1 MRFDTF
7 GTSSFFTISHVLK
20 EHPAYLKSLIQRIR
34 VKSIASLWDHQSPTF
49 MFKKNR

>member
-1 MRFDTF
+1 MRLT
-7 GTSSFFTISHVLK
+7 HL
-20 EHPAYLKSLIQRIR
+20 EHPLFLQFHMYLKSILLYLKSLIQRIR

>member
-20 EHPAYLKSLIQRIR
+20 EHPALFEKLNSKNTGQINRFSLGP
-34 VKSIASLWDHQSPTF
+34 SITNLHV
-49 MFKKNR
+49 